1 MELKIVLLALI
12 SMLGEVNA
20 HTATGDHNSGK
31 TDSKADV
38 VSNDIQYETLARRVF
53 KHIES

>member
-1 MELKIVLLALI
+1 VLLALI